1 MENTHTFDSH
11 LPIYQHSWKSWL
23 WTLSKV
29 TEPGWASKMDPNTVQ
44 DSHNLYYQGVVSFHE
59 AFQYE
64 RSAIHVLSG
73 VTETTCMSMIR
84 HRADSRYIV
93 VSDNDYKS
101 CTIIVSLDSQLLES
115 YRVDKHF
122 RVTSNQHFQSRG
134 IRNGCAVAMRYT
146 AMLRCITTSDRPFWS
161 WLHWSPY
168 PPWCPCCIVSVKLK
182 HNVQRLVTS
191 FEPLA
196 VESTKM
202 TNWWLW
208 LGISSGG
215 SLAQQPLQILVQ
227 LDCASAS

>member
-1 MENTHTFDSH
+1 MRLFNMKEVRFMCS
-11 LPIYQHSWKSWL
+11 LASLKPRACL
-23 WTLSKV
+23 WFATELTVDIFLSS
-29 TEPGWASKMDPNTVQ
+29 TTTT
-44 DSHNLYYQGVVSFHE
+44 NL
-59 AFQYE
+59 
-64 RSAIHVLSG
+64 VL
-73 VTETTCMSMIR
+73 R
-84 HRADSRYIV
+84 
-93 VSDNDYKS
+93 
-101 CTIIVSLDSQLLES
+101 IIVSLDSQLLES

-146 AMLRCITTSDRPFWS
+146 ATLRCNTTSDRPFRS

-168 PPWCPCCIVSVKLK
+168 PPWCPCRIVSVKLK

-215 SLAQQPLQILVQ
+215 SLAQQP
-227 LDCASAS
+227 